1 MENEVLL
8 GQEENLAVE
17 VSKSGLT
24 NGQKAGI
31 IVGATLVTFGAVY
44 GVYRLVKFIKAK
56 RTAEAKNSQTE
67 NLSNEENN

>member
-17 VSKSGLT
+17 VSKSALT

-31 IVGATLVTFGAVY
+31 IVGATLVTLGAAY

-56 RTAEAKNSQTE
+56 RTVKANDYQTE
-67 NLSNEENN
+67 DLSNEE